1 MKLRWAT
8 QELVLKHPFTIARSS
23 VSAKQTLLVELEH
36 DGLVGVGEAIPAA
49 YYGQT
54 PASAEDAL
62 AGMADL
68 LGDDPFQIDPILT
81 RCFERFDDQ
90 RAAVSAVDSALHD
103 WVGKRLGVPVWRLLG
118 LDPGAVPIT
127 SFTIGID
134 DPDAIEAKTAEAAE
148 FPVLKVKVGTDHD
161 EQILSAVRRV
171 APDKTLRVDANA
183 GWPPATAAERIRQLV
198 PYGLELVEQPVE
210 PGDNQALRRLC
221 QLGIAPIVADESCV
235 GPADVIPLAGCVD
248 GINIKLSKCGG
259 IREAI
264 RMIHLARACGLKI
277 MIGCMIES
285 SVGIAQAAQLAP
297 LADWVDLD
305 GHLLIRNDPF
315 EGIGGATG
323 RLTLTDRPGLGVVRR
338 RKVA

>member
-1 MKLRWAT
+1 
-8 QELVLKHPFTIARSS
+8 
-23 VSAKQTLLVELEH
+23 
-36 DGLVGVGEAIPAA
+36 
-49 YYGQT
+49 
-54 PASAEDAL
+54 
-62 AGMADL
+62 
-68 LGDDPFQIDPILT
+68 
-81 RCFERFDDQ
+81 
-90 RAAVSAVDSALHD
+90 
-103 WVGKRLGVPVWRLLG
+103 
-118 LDPGAVPIT
+118 
-127 SFTIGID
+127 
-134 DPDAIEAKTAEAAE
+134 
-148 FPVLKVKVGTDHD
+148 
-161 EQILSAVRRV
+161 LS
-171 APDKTLRVDANA
+171 
-183 GWPPATAAERIRQLV
+183 
-198 PYGLELVEQPVE
+198 
-210 PGDNQALRRLC
+210 
-221 QLGIAPIVADESCV
+221 
-235 GPADVIPLAGCVD
+235 PLAGCVD